1 MADTIKVNPQHN
13 SELRSLSFP
22 IDKSKAAAV
31 GSIQH
36 CGTAAAPLTCGT
48 VAGAKFMSYYAKSE
62 AVSGDARLLY
72 ARLYIAGIGGA
83 GEAVRAYTTIQGVA
97 AAGTVNGIHA
107 SLDFADGDSKANGSG
122 YAARCTLHIPD
133 SDTWT
138 SGTLAAIMAEIY
150 TDGDA
155 SDPDGVTELSFIR
168 ICNDGTD
175 DGKADVDDDA
185 FLFSIQ
191 GFDEATGGMVFDSAS
206 PQAAPVAA
214 GTIKIKVGANTR
226 YLTYVDAEV
235 A

>member
-1 MADTIKVNPQHN
+1 MDTIKVNPQHN
-13 SELRSLSFP
+13 TELRSLSFP
-22 IDKSKAAAV
+22 IDKSKVSAV
-31 GSIQH
+31 GSIQQ

-122 YAARCTLHIPD
+122 YAARCTLHIP
-133 SDTWT
+133 SDADWT

-150 TDGDA
+150 SDGAA

-168 ICNDGTD
+168 LCNDGSAKD
-175 DGKADVDDDA
+175 DVDDDA
-185 FLFSIQ
+185 FLFSLQ
-191 GFDEATGGMVFDSAS
+191 GFTAGDAKMYSENTSA
-206 PQAAPVAA
+206 VGDMA
-214 GTIKIKVGANTR
+214 GALKIKIGANTR
-226 YLTYVDAEV
+226 YIAVRSTIGS
-235 A
+235 